1 MAIDNSITFGGVNS
15 ADYGIYIGGEGVF
28 NAPERDVEMVSIP
41 GRNGSFALDKGRF
54 ENIKVTYSAF
64 NYEADLATFSANLD
78 AFRNALCAQS
88 GYQRLTDTFHP
99 DEYRMA
105 AFIGGLEIK
114 PVKYNTASQFDIVFD
129 CKPQRWLTSGETKQT
144 KASGSTITNPTLFPA
159 SPLLECKG
167 HGDIYIGGVPI
178 TVMSVPIGD
187 ILLANQSTVTI
198 TNAELETNPPVEIL
212 KKVID
217 VSNLNTGDAINIA
230 ESSVKYDL
238 KYSIWPGDHFSLA
251 VIEGESGEDWET
263 KAGIISESSIY
274 FVTKIPPL
282 TFTKGTAG
290 TKSYHYGARW
300 RMTSAGGGSYVESS
314 LSHYIKVAYDGN
326 KTIRLYA
333 STENSEYRETYTQV
347 GSLGQI
353 NGYSTFIAD
362 KTFFIDLEIG
372 EAYFNSGSSYTS
384 ANYAVQIP
392 PKLPTLRSGA
402 STITYSNTITNF
414 KITPRWWKI

>member
-1 MAIDNSITFGGVNS
+1 MAVNSITFGGVNS
-15 ADYGIYIGGEGVF
+15 ADFGIYISGEGVF
-28 NAPERDVEMVSIP
+28 NAPDRDVEMVSIP

-54 ENIKVTYSAF
+54 ENITVTYSAF
-64 NYEADLATFSANLD
+64 NHEADLATFSANLD

-114 PVKYNTASQFDIVFD
+114 PIEYNTAAKFDIVFD
-129 CKPQRWLTSGETKQT
+129 CKPQRFLTSGETKRSVS
-144 KASGSTITNPTLFPA
+144 SGSSITNPTLFPA
-159 SPLLECKG
+159 SPLIECKG
-167 HGDIYIGGVPI
+167 QGTIYIGGVPI
-178 TVMSVPIGD
+178 VVRSVPIGD

-251 VIEGESGEDWET
+251 VVESESGEDWET

-290 TKSYHYGARW
+290 TKSYHYDARW
-300 RMTSAGGGSYVESS
+300 RMTGAGGSSYVESS

-326 KTIRLYA
+326 NTIKLYT
-333 STENSEYRETYTQV
+333 STDRDDNTETYTET
-347 GSLGQI
+347 GFLGQI
-353 NGYSTFIAD
+353 NGNSTVIRND
-362 KTFFIDLEIG
+362 DIYIDLDIG
-372 EAYFNSGSSYTS
+372 EAYFDDNTN
-384 ANYAVQIP
+384 ANYAVQLP
-392 PKLPTLRSGA
+392 ADLPTLAPGGDVISYDDTF
-402 STITYSNTITNF
+402 S
-414 KITPRWWKI
+414 KMEITPRWWKI